1 MKTHD
6 QITTAITLNQMN
18 RYIFMMSNYKI
29 YRILIISKT
38 FSKIDFRNKNEHKF
52 IYKNID

>member
-6 QITTAITLNQMN
+6 QITIAVTLNQMN
-18 RYIFMMSNYKI
+18 RYIFMMSNYQI